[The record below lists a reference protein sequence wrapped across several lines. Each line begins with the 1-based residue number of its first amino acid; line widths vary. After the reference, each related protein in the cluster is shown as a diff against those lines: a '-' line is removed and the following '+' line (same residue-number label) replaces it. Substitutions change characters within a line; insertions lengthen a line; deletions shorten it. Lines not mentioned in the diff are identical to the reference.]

1 MDRTE
6 TVRANTFAGELDK
19 IKRAGLYRNFT
30 VIDRNQGPRV
40 IVEGKEVILLCSN
53 NYLGLASHPHLIEAS
68 KKAVEMYGV
77 GAGASRL
84 VSGTMRPHK
93 ELEERIA
100 AFKET
105 ESAILFNSG
114 YHANLSVITTLA
126 GRGDYVFSDKLNH
139 ASIVDGCILSRAT
152 FKRYPHK
159 NLNVLEDLLKN
170 AVNSGHLTNGTQ
182 QCSASRK
189 LIVTDGVFSMDGD
202 IAPLQET
209 LELANRYGA
218 LLMVDDAHGFGVLG
232 EKGSGVLEHL
242 KIKDEN
248 IIQMATLGK
257 AMGTFGAFVT
267 GRKEIMD
274 IILNRA
280 RPFIFTTALPPSVCA
295 SSMAAFDIL
304 ENEPERREALWE
316 RVSFFR
322 DGLRKAGFNTLESDS
337 HIIPIVVGE
346 SRRTME
352 LSEALLKEGVFIQ
365 GIRPPTV
372 PEGTSR
378 LRATPMSTHTF
389 EDLEYALSVLI
400 SKGEKERT
408 RY

>member
-6 TVRANTFAGELDK
+6 TFRANTFAEELNK

-84 VSGTMRPHK
+84 VSGTMKPHK
-93 ELEERIA
+93 NLEERIT

-159 NLNVLEDLLKN
+159 DLNVLEDLLKT
-170 AVNSGHLTNGTQ
+170 AVNPSHLTNGTQ
-182 QCSASRK
+182 QSTSRK
-189 LIVTDGVFSMDGD
+189 LIVTDGVFSMGGD
-202 IAPLQET
+202 IASLQET

-218 LLMVDDAHGFGVLG
+218 LLLVDDAHGFGVLG
-232 EKGSGVLEHL
+232 ERGSGVLEHL

-257 AMGTFGAFVT
+257 AMGNFGAFVT

-280 RPFIFTTALPPSVCA
+280 RPFIFTTALPPSLCA

-322 DGLRKAGFNTLESDS
+322 DGLRKAGFNTLKSDS
-337 HIIPIVVGE
+337 HIIPIVVGD

-352 LSEALLKEGVFIQ
+352 LSEDLLKEGVFIQ

-372 PEGTSR
+372 PKGTSR
-378 LRATPMSTHTF
+378 LRVTPMSTHTF

-400 SKGEKERT
+400 NKGQEEGARH
-408 RY
+408 